1 MASTIVNV
9 TLLKV
14 IEELENILESDL
26 DQSDQKALTDPELR
40 QKLISFVLNRMP
52 NRYLTI
58 ESEKVASITSRFVVF
73 TTQEKLKIEN
83 LIHQGIS
90 HLLPRDKKYNFPHP
104 YKDIELMYYHLN

>member
-14 IEELENILESDL
+14 IEELENILEIDL

-40 QKLISFVLNRMP
+40 HKLISFVLNRMP

-58 ESEKVASITSRFVVF
+58 ESEKVASITSRFF
-73 TTQEKLKIEN
+73 LFKTQEKLKIEN
-83 LIHQGIS
+83 LIHQGIYY
-90 HLLPRDKKYNFPHP
+90 LLQKDKKYNFSHP
-104 YKDIELMYYHLN
+104 YKDIESMYYHLN

>member
-14 IEELENILESDL
+14 IEELENILEIDL

-40 QKLISFVLNRMP
+40 QKLIAFVLNRMP

-58 ESEKVASITSRFVVF
+58 ESEKVALITSRFVVF

-83 LIHQGIS
+83 LIHQGIYY
-90 HLLPRDKKYNFPHP
+90 LLQRDKKYNFSHP
-104 YKDIELMYYHLN
+104 YKDIESMSYHLN